1 MGAVMSNVAG
11 KAYGMNV
18 LTPMHPR
25 LTWVNELVF
34 QLGRAL
40 VAPLMALMGLRLIHF
55 ARWAMIRRDQWPD
68 LGQGKQHLA
77 NDYMLFVSNF
87 NGTWD
92 QYIDAFADGIPNG
105 LDLFWFSSTKYPKS
119 IPITPFKTYIR
130 ANQIDTSYYY
140 NATPGAGQRDIK
152 CALKV
157 ARVLRQLQAG
167 HATMKPAAF
176 AEAYRVALIEVQNCL
191 GSQGY
196 APVASEDTENADNNR
211 KALLRPAGPL
221 QLHQRILPKT
231 LPGGDN
237 A

>member
-1 MGAVMSNVAG
+1 MSNVAG

-18 LTPMHPR
+18 LTPMRPG
-25 LTWVNELVF
+25 LTWANVLIF
-34 QLGRAL
+34 QLGRCL
-40 VAPLMALMGLRLIHF
+40 IAPLAGLLGLRLIHF

-68 LGQGKQHLA
+68 LGQGKQHLV

-92 QYIDAFADGIPNG
+92 QYIDAFSDGIPNG

-119 IPITPFKTYIR
+119 IPITPFKNYIR
-130 ANQIDTSYYY
+130 ANQIATSYYY

-157 ARVLRQLQAG
+157 ARVLRDLQKLHGGAPPADFAKAY
-167 HATMKPAAF
+167 HA
-176 AEAYRVALIEVQNCL
+176 ALAEVQNCL
-191 GSQGY
+191 GAQGY
-196 APVASEDTENADNNR
+196 APVASEDTAIADRNR
-211 KALLRPAGPL
+211 IAIRESAPRSDDL
-221 QLHQRILPKT
+221 QLHKRIPDAAPK
-231 LPGGDN
+231 GGDN